1 MNIFFGFVLLFS
13 FIALVRCAADEP
25 NCPSGGLNCFSDMQC
40 GGTRGSCEGEKRT
53 CECFPPY
60 AGEDCSYVRLKQSTA
75 LALSFVLGPYGAD
88 RFYLGDSSELAV
100 VPQSVSVC
108 FACKMRATVRRA
120 SHTAARKTAR
130 SGGRVHGRTERS
142 PLTSNAAAFGVMK
155 LLLSLVLCLLP
166 CIPVCCAMCRRT
178 KKDSP
183 FRGGYIG
190 PCVVFFVA
198 YLGVIIWW
206 AHDWVNIAL
215 DNVVDQNGCGLFSPE

>member
-88 RFYLGDSSELAV
+88 RFYLGDS
-100 VPQSVSVC
+100 
-108 FACKMRATVRRA
+108 T
-120 SHTAARKTAR
+120 
-130 SGGRVHGRTERS
+130 
-142 PLTSNAAAFGVMK
+142 FGVMK